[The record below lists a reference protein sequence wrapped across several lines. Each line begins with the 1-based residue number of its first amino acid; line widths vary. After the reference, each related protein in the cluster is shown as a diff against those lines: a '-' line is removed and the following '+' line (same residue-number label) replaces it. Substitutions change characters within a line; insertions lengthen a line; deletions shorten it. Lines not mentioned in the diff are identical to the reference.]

1 MRSREGV
8 TSQRE
13 VGGECKCDNLNST
26 RLILINQFIF
36 KIFYLYG
43 IMNKEEVILFLADQ
57 KTNFLEK
64 FKITKIGFFG
74 SMARSEKANDIDIIV
89 EFTPDTIDLFE
100 KKFELREL
108 LKGRFRMPVD
118 ICREKS
124 ISPSVK
130 KLIMQDVI
138 FIGQGSGQFRGHSI
152 GSH

>member
-1 MRSREGV
+1 
-8 TSQRE
+8 
-13 VGGECKCDNLNST
+13 
-26 RLILINQFIF
+26 
-36 KIFYLYG
+36 
-43 IMNKEEVILFLADQ
+43 MNKEEAIQFLADQ

-124 ISPSVK
+124 IGSSVK

-138 FIGQGSGQFRGHSI
+138 FIWQGSDQFRGHSI